1 MAGQGKPKT
10 GGQQKGTLNKTSAL
24 LKDAI
29 LEAADTA
36 GGKEGLVGYLRSQA
50 RENPVAF
57 MGLLG
62 KLVPSQIAA
71 EVTQSVATVTAEM
84 MTPEEWAKQWAER
97 TAH

>member
-1 MAGQGKPKT
+1 MAGKGNPKT
-10 GGQQKGTLNKTSAL
+10 GGLQKGTLNKTSAL
-24 LKDAI
+24 LKDAV
-29 LEAADTA
+29 LEAADIA
-36 GGKEGLVGYLRSQA
+36 GGKEGLVGYLALQA

-71 EVTQSVATVTAEM
+71 EVTQGVATVTAEM
-84 MTPEEWAKQWAER
+84 MTPEEWAKR

>member
-10 GGQQKGTLNKTSAL
+10 GGRQKGTLNKISAL
-24 LKDAI
+24 LKDAV

-36 GGKEGLVGYLRSQA
+36 GGKEGLVGYLRLQA

-71 EVTQSVATVTAEM
+71 EVTQGVAYVSEY
-84 MTPEEWAKQWAER
+84 WDS
-97 TAH
+97 

>member
-1 MAGQGKPKT
+1 M
-10 GGQQKGTLNKTSAL
+10 NKTSAL

-29 LEAADTA
+29 LEAAHTA
-36 GGKEGLVGYLRSQA
+36 GGREGLVGYSVVQA

-57 MGLLG
+57 IGLLG

-71 EVTQSVATVTAEM
+71 EVTQCVPKVTAEI
-84 MTPEEWAKQWAER
+84 MTPEELAKQWAER